1 MKRFKAFL
9 AIISVAVV
17 LVGCD
22 PQKRAARRAN
32 RLVSRAMVIN
42 PDMFKDTT
50 LTLNVDVINPER
62 ESVGQ
67 FPLEFDRPFVT
78 KEDGVVTTVK
88 VTQDSIYTNT
98 IVEADTSTVRKDVEV
113 PVIVK
118 TQDNGGNRGFF
129 QNLEKVIWLVIALVV
144 LILIVNLTR
153 K

>member
-1 MKRFKAFL
+1 MRHFKAFL
-9 AIISVAVV
+9 AIIYIAIV

-42 PDMFKDTT
+42 PDMFRDT
-50 LTLNVDVINPER
+50 LLSLDVEVATPER
-62 ESVGQ
+62 RAVGQ

-78 KEDGVVTTVK
+78 EQDGVVTTVM

-118 TQDNGGNRGFF
+118 TRDSGSNGGFF
-129 QNLEKVIWLVIALVV
+129 RNIERVIWLVIALVIV
-144 LILIVNLTR
+144 ILVVNLTR